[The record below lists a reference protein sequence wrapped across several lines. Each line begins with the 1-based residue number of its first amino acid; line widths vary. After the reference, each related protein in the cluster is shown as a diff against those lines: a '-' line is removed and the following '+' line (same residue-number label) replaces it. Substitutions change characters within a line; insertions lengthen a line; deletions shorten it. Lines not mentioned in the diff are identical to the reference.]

1 LASSTAKH
9 DHWQALIPH
18 PCARPLS
25 ARLAAGTY
33 GVTVANLLE
42 QLERTARRVECPKH
56 DRSNRTGTCKRAG
69 VLGSMDKHS
78 AVAVGTK
85 LLDELPTDGPARLGD
100 ENPRLARL
108 GAGVCGR
115 RRAKGTRAH

>member
-1 LASSTAKH
+1 
-9 DHWQALIPH
+9 
-18 PCARPLS
+18 
-25 ARLAAGTY
+25 
-33 GVTVANLLE
+33 VANLLE
-42 QLERTARRVECPKH
+42 QFERAARRVERPKH

-69 VLGSMDKHS
+69 VLGGMDKHGTI
-78 AVAVGTK
+78 AVGTK
-85 LLDELPTDGPARLGD
+85 LPDEFPTDGRARLGD